1 MNNSNA
7 DNVLDFKLP
16 NGSDGAVG
24 KSESIKFSKRDSLD
38 SSQSLTI
45 DGGETMDHNKIL
57 EKYIDTVDKDRR
69 EMEKRITE
77 ERREMEKRITEER
90 RLSEER
96 MENRFNETMVSIK
109 ELSANVNKSVEKLE
123 NKVENTSNHIRN
135 LTLTTIWSV
144 VGISVAVMA
153 LVLTVIFS

>member
-1 MNNSNA
+1 
-7 DNVLDFKLP
+7 
-16 NGSDGAVG
+16 
-24 KSESIKFSKRDSLD
+24 
-38 SSQSLTI
+38 
-45 DGGETMDHNKIL
+45 
-57 EKYIDTVDKDRR
+57 
-69 EMEKRITE
+69 
-77 ERREMEKRITEER
+77 
-90 RLSEER
+90 
-96 MENRFNETMVSIK
+96 MVSIK